1 MVSPIA
7 TNITEIFRNPRVL
20 SGAAIVSGLVGLLA
34 LFFINNVYVQVYP
47 LMLLFAGL
55 LSMYTLSS
63 RKEKLSLDFRLGTL
77 IYLAFL
83 LSMCLTVLMYVR
95 SDFSRGLLV
104 YISIIIMYVTG
115 LLSALRIQNL
125 YLSVFILVAAGI
137 VHRATVFYGGPLIL
151 GNDPLWHNRIAEEI
165 IISRSLHP
173 LIEEQ
178 SKYYY
183 SPLYHIF
190 VGSGTIIFNTNIRNV
205 SFLLITIPYVFV
217 PSFVLLSLAQNYFNH
232 YVGIIAVFLFVT
244 ADSTV
249 GWSVLPSTTTL
260 GVTTGSICV
269 YLLVKHLQNRR
280 YIYQILL
287 LPLFMVVLATH
298 QVSAFITACALTLI
312 WGFYTIYEI

>member
-125 YLSVFILVAAGI
+125 
-137 VHRATVFYGGPLIL
+137 
-151 GNDPLWHNRIAEEI
+151 
-165 IISRSLHP
+165 
-173 LIEEQ
+173 
-178 SKYYY
+178 
-183 SPLYHIF
+183 
-190 VGSGTIIFNTNIRNV
+190 
-205 SFLLITIPYVFV
+205 
-217 PSFVLLSLAQNYFNH
+217 
-232 YVGIIAVFLFVT
+232 
-244 ADSTV
+244 
-249 GWSVLPSTTTL
+249 
-260 GVTTGSICV
+260 
-269 YLLVKHLQNRR
+269 
-280 YIYQILL
+280 
-287 LPLFMVVLATH
+287 
-298 QVSAFITACALTLI
+298 
-312 WGFYTIYEI
+312 